1 MFSLVSVSSLFPS
14 SVGSS
19 STSTGAKE
27 LMSFT
32 LIGATASSD
41 FSFGSSLSSSFGSSF
56 LELTTGTLSSSV
68 AVLFYS
74 IELRSDLSSNSPL
87 MLLKL
92 SNKSSK

>member
-1 MFSLVSVSSLFPS
+1 MFSLVSVSSLFSS

-32 LIGATASSD
+32 SIGATASSE
-41 FSFGSSLSSSFGSSF
+41 FFFGSSLGSSFGSSF

-68 AVLFYS
+68 AVLFS
-74 IELRSDLSSNSPL
+74 NIELRSDLSSNSPL

-92 SNKSSK
+92 SNNRSK